1 MIEIKNL
8 SRYYRSGK
16 KEVRALDDVTLSIN
30 AGEFVVIRGSSGS
43 GKTTLLLSVGGMLNP
58 TSGEI
63 MINGQNLYALNGS
76 ERTRFRSKNIGFVF
90 QMFYLLPYITV
101 LDNVL
106 LPTPL
111 IDNPPAKDDAV
122 KLLENFGLSH
132 RINHFP
138 SELSAGEKQRT
149 AIARAIINRPKIVLA
164 DEPTGNLD
172 PENAEQVFKILSDF
186 HKQGGTVLVV
196 THGKD
201 ADRYADRIIS
211 LSQGKIIKD

>member
-16 KEVRALDDVTLSIN
+16 REVKALDDLSLNIN

-63 MINGQNLYALNGS
+63 IVDGQNLYALNGS
-76 ERTRFRSKNIGFVF
+76 ERTRFRSKKIGFVF

-101 LDNVL
+101 LDNVM

-111 IDNPPAKDDAV
+111 IDSHPKKDDAV
-122 KLLENFGLSH
+122 NLLENFGLSH
-132 RINHFP
+132 RIHHFP

-149 AIARAIINRPKIVLA
+149 AIARAIINQPKIILA

-172 PENAEQVFKILSDF
+172 PENAEQAFKILSDF

-201 ADRYADRIIS
+201 ADQYADRIIS
-211 LSQGKIIKD
+211 LSHGKIVKN